1 MDKKIFQ
8 LSYILRSTAIS
19 MLILPIWWVDIQKIP
34 LQPYLTIAALVPIIS
49 LILDIPFSVIAD
61 KFGLK
66 ISYFIGL
73 IIFSVSFLTPLL
85 LSGIASYIVFTILS
99 VLADS
104 LINGVEIA
112 IIKSISG
119 SNFSEYYSKLSQSFY
134 LFTIPLFFISVIA
147 YQFNTLLPLI
157 IQCITIFLS
166 AINLLRI
173 KIMDDSIPEVQ
184 IHEGWSLKTT
194 PKYFIIL
201 CSIILIYSV
210 FNGAVQFQ
218 NRSIQLLL
226 SDNLLILACLF
237 ACGNVISSVGL
248 GRRVYNF
255 INDRTTSFK
264 ISLITLIF
272 VLSLILLSLNK
283 LVSIIIGYIGISL
296 IKGIYRP
303 IMSELYSNLQ
313 PKQKWKASWFSF
325 LSVSSGI
332 ILIAINFFFTQL
344 SNQLQLLEL
353 LWALLILGTGMIFY
367 VVIWKNERLELSYH
381 DSSSLSNKTTTLI
394 IDLIRSKLNIRQS
407 YPIQYSSYN
416 KVSEIKEIQETT
428 TLPVVKIIDTD
439 DHSLTYQYFSGIKL
453 ENLDSDKQH
462 ATIINIVELL
472 KTREIEE
479 TTTQYPCSC
488 VTLSHEDLHPGNIL
502 VSNKQYKVIDWDFSG
517 MGYKITDE
525 ISLLFH
531 PKLHLT
537 LNERFKYLTDIAQYH
552 SDTCPI
558 KLSVDKNTKF
568 VETYLHNKIEE
579 ISNWNSTSK
588 YAQKLKDEYLTLLME
603 VKKFGNTIDN

>member
-1 MDKKIFQ
+1 
-8 LSYILRSTAIS
+8 

>member
-1 MDKKIFQ
+1 M
-8 LSYILRSTAIS
+8 
-19 MLILPIWWVDIQKIP
+19 
-34 LQPYLTIAALVPIIS
+34 
-49 LILDIPFSVIAD
+49 
-61 KFGLK
+61 
-66 ISYFIGL
+66 
-73 IIFSVSFLTPLL
+73 

-119 SNFSEYYSKLSQSFY
+119 SNFSEYFSKLSQSFY

-157 IQCITIFLS
+157 IQSITIFLS

-173 KIMDDSIPEVQ
+173 KIIDDSIPEVQ

-210 FNGAVQFQ
+210 FDGAVQFQ

-226 SDNLLILACLF
+226 SDNLLILSCLF

-325 LSVSSGI
+325 LSVGSGI
-332 ILIAINFFFTQL
+332 ILIAINFFFTQI

-407 YPIQYSSYN
+407 YPIQDSSYN
-416 KVSEIKEIQETT
+416 NVSEIKEIQETT

-453 ENLDSDKQH
+453 ENLDADKQH

-488 VTLSHEDLHPGNIL
+488 ITLSHEDLHPGNIL

-552 SDTCPI
+552 SDICSI
-558 KLSVDKNTKF
+558 KLSVDKNIKF
-568 VETYLHNKIEE
+568 VETYLHNKIKE
-579 ISNWNSTSK
+579 ISNWDSTSK
-588 YAQKLKDEYLTLLME
+588 YAKELKDEYLTLLME
-603 VKKFGNTIDN
+603 VKEFGNTVDN

>member
-34 LQPYLTIAALVPIIS
+34 LQPYLTIAALVPIMS

-119 SNFSEYYSKLSQSFY
+119 SNFSEYFSKLSQSFY

-157 IQCITIFLS
+157 IQSITIFLS

-173 KIMDDSIPEVQ
+173 KIIDDSIPEVQ

-210 FNGAVQFQ
+210 FDGAVQFQ

-226 SDNLLILACLF
+226 SDNLLILSCLF

-272 VLSLILLSLNK
+272 VLSLVLLSLNK

-325 LSVSSGI
+325 LSVGSGI
-332 ILIAINFFFTQL
+332 ILIAINFFFTQI

-407 YPIQYSSYN
+407 YPIQDSSYN
-416 KVSEIKEIQETT
+416 NVAEIKEIQETT

-462 ATIINIVELL
+462 ATIIDIVELL

-479 TTTQYPCSC
+479 NTTQYPCSC
-488 VTLSHEDLHPGNIL
+488 ITLSHEDLHPGNIL

-552 SDTCPI
+552 SDICPI

-568 VETYLHNKIEE
+568 VETYLHNKIKE

-588 YAQKLKDEYLTLLME
+588 YAKELKDEYLTLLME
-603 VKKFGNTIDN
+603 VKEFGNTVDN

>member
-66 ISYFIGL
+66 ISYFFGL

-210 FNGAVQFQ
+210 FDGAVQFQ

-264 ISLITLIF
+264 ISSITLIF

-325 LSVSSGI
+325 LSVGSSI

-552 SDTCPI
+552 SDICPI

-568 VETYLHNKIEE
+568 VETYLHNKIKE

-588 YAQKLKDEYLTLLME
+588 YAKKLKDEYLTLLME

>member
-1 MDKKIFQ
+1 
-8 LSYILRSTAIS
+8 

-34 LQPYLTIAALVPIIS
+34 LQPYLTIAALVPIMS

-119 SNFSEYYSKLSQSFY
+119 SNFSEYFSKLSQSFY

-157 IQCITIFLS
+157 IQSITIFLS

-173 KIMDDSIPEVQ
+173 KIIDDSIPEVQ

-210 FNGAVQFQ
+210 FDGAVQFQ

-226 SDNLLILACLF
+226 SDNLLILSCLF

-255 INDRTTSFK
+255 INDRTTFFK

-325 LSVSSGI
+325 LSVGSGI
-332 ILIAINFFFTQL
+332 ILIAINFFFTQI

-407 YPIQYSSYN
+407 YPIQDSSYN
-416 KVSEIKEIQETT
+416 NVSEIKEIQETT

-439 DHSLTYQYFSGIKL
+439 NHSLTYQYFSGIKL

-479 TTTQYPCSC
+479 ITTQYPCSC
-488 VTLSHEDLHPGNIL
+488 ITLSHEDLHPGNIL

-552 SDTCPI
+552 SDICPI

-568 VETYLHNKIEE
+568 VETYLHNKIKE

-588 YAQKLKDEYLTLLME
+588 YAKELKDEYLTLLME
-603 VKKFGNTIDN
+603 VKEFGNTVDN

>member
-34 LQPYLTIAALVPIIS
+34 LQPYLTIAALVPIMS

-119 SNFSEYYSKLSQSFY
+119 SNFSEYFSKLSQSFY

-157 IQCITIFLS
+157 IQSITIFLS

-173 KIMDDSIPEVQ
+173 KIIDDSIPEVQ

-210 FNGAVQFQ
+210 FDGAVQFQ

-226 SDNLLILACLF
+226 SDNLLILSCLF

-255 INDRTTSFK
+255 INDRTTFFK

-325 LSVSSGI
+325 LSVGSGI
-332 ILIAINFFFTQL
+332 ILIAINFFFTQI

-407 YPIQYSSYN
+407 YPIQDSSYN
-416 KVSEIKEIQETT
+416 NVSEIKEIQETT

-439 DHSLTYQYFSGIKL
+439 NHSLTYQYFSGIKL

-479 TTTQYPCSC
+479 ITTQYPCSC
-488 VTLSHEDLHPGNIL
+488 ITLSHEDLHPGNIL

-552 SDTCPI
+552 SDICPI

-568 VETYLHNKIEE
+568 VETYLHNKIKE

-588 YAQKLKDEYLTLLME
+588 YAKELKDEYLTLLME
-603 VKKFGNTIDN
+603 VKEFGNTVDN

>member
-1 MDKKIFQ
+1 
-8 LSYILRSTAIS
+8 

-34 LQPYLTIAALVPIIS
+34 LQPYLTIAALVPIMS

-119 SNFSEYYSKLSQSFY
+119 SNFSEYFSKLSQSFY

-157 IQCITIFLS
+157 IQSITIFLS

-173 KIMDDSIPEVQ
+173 KIIYDSIPEVQ

-210 FNGAVQFQ
+210 FDGAVQFQ

-226 SDNLLILACLF
+226 SDNLLILSCLF

-325 LSVSSGI
+325 LSVGSGI
-332 ILIAINFFFTQL
+332 ILIAINFFFTQI

-407 YPIQYSSYN
+407 YPIQDSSYN
-416 KVSEIKEIQETT
+416 NVSEIKEIQETT

-453 ENLDSDKQH
+453 ENLDADKQH

-488 VTLSHEDLHPGNIL
+488 ITLSHEDLHPGNIL

-552 SDTCPI
+552 SDICSI
-558 KLSVDKNTKF
+558 KLSVDKNIKF
-568 VETYLHNKIEE
+568 VETYLHNKIKE
-579 ISNWNSTSK
+579 ISNWDSTSK
-588 YAQKLKDEYLTLLME
+588 YAKELKDEYLTLLME
-603 VKKFGNTIDN
+603 VKEFGNTVDN

>member
-1 MDKKIFQ
+1 
-8 LSYILRSTAIS
+8 

-34 LQPYLTIAALVPIIS
+34 LQPYLTIAALVPIMS

-119 SNFSEYYSKLSQSFY
+119 SNFSEYFSKLSQSFY

-157 IQCITIFLS
+157 IQSITIFLS

-173 KIMDDSIPEVQ
+173 KIIDDSIPEVQ

-210 FNGAVQFQ
+210 FDGAVQFQ

-226 SDNLLILACLF
+226 SDNLLILSCLF

-325 LSVSSGI
+325 LSVGSGI
-332 ILIAINFFFTQL
+332 ILIAINFFFTQI

-407 YPIQYSSYN
+407 YPIQDSSYN
-416 KVSEIKEIQETT
+416 NVAEIKEIQETT

-462 ATIINIVELL
+462 ATIIDIVELL

-479 TTTQYPCSC
+479 NTTQYPCSC
-488 VTLSHEDLHPGNIL
+488 ITLSHEDLHPGNIL

-552 SDTCPI
+552 SDICPI

-568 VETYLHNKIEE
+568 VETYLHNKIKE

-588 YAQKLKDEYLTLLME
+588 YAKELKDEYLTLLME
-603 VKKFGNTIDN
+603 VKEFGNTVDN

>member
-1 MDKKIFQ
+1 
-8 LSYILRSTAIS
+8 

-34 LQPYLTIAALVPIIS
+34 LQPYLTIAAIVPIIS
-49 LILDIPFSVIAD
+49 LILDIPFSVISD
-61 KFGLK
+61 KVGLK

-73 IIFSVSFLTPLL
+73 IIFSISFLAPLL

-104 LINGVEIA
+104 MINGVEIA

-119 SNFSEYYSKLSQSFY
+119 SSFSEYYSKLSQSFY

-166 AINLLRI
+166 AINVLRI
-173 KIMDDSIPEVQ
+173 KIIDDSIPEVQ
-184 IHEGWSLKTT
+184 IYESWSLKTT
-194 PKYFIIL
+194 SKYFIVL
-201 CSIILIYSV
+201 CSIILLYSV
-210 FNGAVQFQ
+210 FDGAVQFQ

-226 SDNLLILACLF
+226 SDNLFILSCLF
-237 ACGNVISSVGL
+237 AFGNVISSVGL
-248 GRRVYNF
+248 GGRVYNF
-255 INDRTTSFK
+255 INNRNTPFK
-264 ISLITLIF
+264 ITLITLLF
-272 VLSLILLSLNK
+272 ALSLVLLFLNK

-325 LSVSSGI
+325 LSVGSGI
-332 ILIAINFFFTQL
+332 ILIVINFFFTQI

-353 LWALLILGTGMIFY
+353 LWALLILGTGIIFY
-367 VVIWKNERLELSYH
+367 LVIWQNKRLELSYH

-394 IDLIRSKLNIRQS
+394 IDLIKSKLNIRQS
-407 YPIQYSSYN
+407 YPIQHSLYN
-416 KVSEIKEIQETT
+416 SVSEIKKIQETT
-428 TLPVVKIIDTD
+428 TLPVAKIINND
-439 DHSLTYQYFSGIKL
+439 DRSLTYQYFSGIKL

-462 ATIINIVELL
+462 ATIINLVELL
-472 KTREIEE
+472 KTREIED

-488 VTLSHEDLHPGNIL
+488 ITLSHEDLHPGNIL

-525 ISLLFH
+525 LSLLFH

-537 LNERFKYLTDIAQYH
+537 LNERFKYLADIAQYH
-552 SDTCPI
+552 SDACPI
-558 KLSVDKNTKF
+558 KLSVYKNTKF
-568 VETYLHNKIEE
+568 VETYLDNKIKE

-588 YAQKLKDEYLTLLME
+588 YAKELKDEYLTLLME

>member
-66 ISYFIGL
+66 ISYFFGL

-210 FNGAVQFQ
+210 FDGAVQFQ

-264 ISLITLIF
+264 ISSITLIF

-325 LSVSSGI
+325 LSVGSGI

-537 LNERFKYLTDIAQYH
+537 LNERFKYLTDIVQYH
-552 SDTCPI
+552 SDICPI

-568 VETYLHNKIEE
+568 VETYLHNKIKE

-588 YAQKLKDEYLTLLME
+588 YAKKLKDEYLTLLME

>member
-1 MDKKIFQ
+1 
-8 LSYILRSTAIS
+8 

-119 SNFSEYYSKLSQSFY
+119 SNFSEYFSKLSQSFY

-157 IQCITIFLS
+157 IQSITIFLS

-173 KIMDDSIPEVQ
+173 KIIDDSIPEVQ

-194 PKYFIIL
+194 PKYSIIL

-210 FNGAVQFQ
+210 FDGAVQFQ

-226 SDNLLILACLF
+226 SDNLLILSCLF

-325 LSVSSGI
+325 LSVGSGI
-332 ILIAINFFFTQL
+332 ILIAINFFFTQI

-407 YPIQYSSYN
+407 YPIQDSSYN
-416 KVSEIKEIQETT
+416 NVAEIKEIQETT

-462 ATIINIVELL
+462 ATIIDIVELL

-488 VTLSHEDLHPGNIL
+488 ITLSHEDLHPGNIL

-552 SDTCPI
+552 SDICPI

-568 VETYLHNKIEE
+568 VETYLHNKIKE

-588 YAQKLKDEYLTLLME
+588 YAKELKDEYLTLLME
-603 VKKFGNTIDN
+603 VKEFGNTVDN

>member
-1 MDKKIFQ
+1 
-8 LSYILRSTAIS
+8 

-34 LQPYLTIAALVPIIS
+34 LQPYLTIAALVPIMS

-173 KIMDDSIPEVQ
+173 KIIDDSIPEVQ

-210 FNGAVQFQ
+210 FDGAVQFQ

-226 SDNLLILACLF
+226 SDNLLILSCLF

-325 LSVSSGI
+325 LSVGSGI
-332 ILIAINFFFTQL
+332 ILIAINFFFTQI

-407 YPIQYSSYN
+407 YPIQDSSYN
-416 KVSEIKEIQETT
+416 NVAEIKEIQETT

-488 VTLSHEDLHPGNIL
+488 ITLSHEDLHPGNIL
-502 VSNKQYKVIDWDFSG
+502 VSNKEYKVIDWDFSG

-552 SDTCPI
+552 SDICPI

-568 VETYLHNKIEE
+568 VETYLHNKIKE

-588 YAQKLKDEYLTLLME
+588 YAKELKDEYLTLLME
-603 VKKFGNTIDN
+603 VKEFGNTVDN

>member
-66 ISYFIGL
+66 ISYFFGL

-210 FNGAVQFQ
+210 FDGAVQFQ

-264 ISLITLIF
+264 ISSITLIF

-325 LSVSSGI
+325 LSVGSGI

-552 SDTCPI
+552 SDICPI

-568 VETYLHNKIEE
+568 VETYLHNKIKE

-588 YAQKLKDEYLTLLME
+588 YAKKLKDEYLTLLME

>member
-1 MDKKIFQ
+1 VDKKIFQ

-34 LQPYLTIAALVPIIS
+34 LQPYLTIAALVPIMS

-119 SNFSEYYSKLSQSFY
+119 SNFSEYFSKLSQSFY

-157 IQCITIFLS
+157 IQSITIFLS

-173 KIMDDSIPEVQ
+173 KIIDDSIPEVQ

-210 FNGAVQFQ
+210 FDGAVQFQ

-226 SDNLLILACLF
+226 SDNLLILSCLF

-325 LSVSSGI
+325 LSVGSGI
-332 ILIAINFFFTQL
+332 ILIAINFFFTQI

-407 YPIQYSSYN
+407 YPIQDSSYN
-416 KVSEIKEIQETT
+416 NVAEIKEIQETT

-462 ATIINIVELL
+462 ATIIDIVELL

-488 VTLSHEDLHPGNIL
+488 ITLSHEDLHPGNIL

-552 SDTCPI
+552 SDICPI

-568 VETYLHNKIEE
+568 VETYLHNKIKE

-588 YAQKLKDEYLTLLME
+588 YAKELKDEYLTLLME
-603 VKKFGNTIDN
+603 VKEFGNTVDN

>member
-1 MDKKIFQ
+1 
-8 LSYILRSTAIS
+8 

-66 ISYFIGL
+66 ISYFFGL

-173 KIMDDSIPEVQ
+173 KIVDDSIPEVQ

-210 FNGAVQFQ
+210 FDGAVQFQ

-264 ISLITLIF
+264 ISSITLIF

-325 LSVSSGI
+325 LSVGSGI

-552 SDTCPI
+552 SDICPI

-568 VETYLHNKIEE
+568 VETYLHNKIKE

-588 YAQKLKDEYLTLLME
+588 YAKKLKDEYLTLLME

>member
-8 LSYILRSTAIS
+8 LSYILKSTAIS

-34 LQPYLTIAALVPIIS
+34 LQPYLTIAALVPIMS

-173 KIMDDSIPEVQ
+173 KIIDDSIPEVQ

-210 FNGAVQFQ
+210 FDGAVQFQ

-226 SDNLLILACLF
+226 SDNLLILSCLF

-325 LSVSSGI
+325 LSVGSGI
-332 ILIAINFFFTQL
+332 ILIAINFFFTQI

-407 YPIQYSSYN
+407 YPIQDSSYN
-416 KVSEIKEIQETT
+416 NVAEIKEIQETT

-488 VTLSHEDLHPGNIL
+488 ITLSHEDLHPGNIL
-502 VSNKQYKVIDWDFSG
+502 VSNKEYKVIDWDFSG

-552 SDTCPI
+552 SDICPI

-568 VETYLHNKIEE
+568 VETYLHNKIKE

-588 YAQKLKDEYLTLLME
+588 YAKELKDEYLTLLME
-603 VKKFGNTIDN
+603 VKEFGNTVDN

>member
-1 MDKKIFQ
+1 
-8 LSYILRSTAIS
+8 

-34 LQPYLTIAALVPIIS
+34 LQPYLTIAALVPIMS

-119 SNFSEYYSKLSQSFY
+119 SNFSEYFSKLSQSFY

-157 IQCITIFLS
+157 IQSITIFLS

-173 KIMDDSIPEVQ
+173 KIIDDSIPEVQ

-210 FNGAVQFQ
+210 FDGAVQFQ

-226 SDNLLILACLF
+226 SDNLLILSCLF

-325 LSVSSGI
+325 LSVGSGI
-332 ILIAINFFFTQL
+332 ILIAINFFFTQI

-353 LWALLILGTGMIFY
+353 LWASLILGTGMIFY

-407 YPIQYSSYN
+407 YPIQDSSYN
-416 KVSEIKEIQETT
+416 NVAEIKEIQETT

-462 ATIINIVELL
+462 ATIIDIVELL

-488 VTLSHEDLHPGNIL
+488 ITLSHEDLHPGNIL

-552 SDTCPI
+552 SDICPI

-568 VETYLHNKIEE
+568 VETYLHNKIKE

-588 YAQKLKDEYLTLLME
+588 YAKELKDEYLTLLME
-603 VKKFGNTIDN
+603 VKEFGNTVDN

>member
-210 FNGAVQFQ
+210 FDGAVQFQ

-325 LSVSSGI
+325 LSVGSGI

-552 SDTCPI
+552 SDICPI

-568 VETYLHNKIEE
+568 VETYLHNKIKE

-588 YAQKLKDEYLTLLME
+588 YAKKLKDEYLTLLME

>member
-34 LQPYLTIAALVPIIS
+34 LQPYLTIAALVPIMS

-119 SNFSEYYSKLSQSFY
+119 SNFSEYFSKLSQSFY

-157 IQCITIFLS
+157 IQSITIFLS

-173 KIMDDSIPEVQ
+173 KIIDDSIPEVQ

-210 FNGAVQFQ
+210 FDGAVQFQ

-226 SDNLLILACLF
+226 SDNLLILSCLF

-325 LSVSSGI
+325 LSVGSGI
-332 ILIAINFFFTQL
+332 ILIAINFFFTQI

-407 YPIQYSSYN
+407 YPIQDSSYN
-416 KVSEIKEIQETT
+416 NVSEIKEIQETT

-453 ENLDSDKQH
+453 ENLDADKQH

-488 VTLSHEDLHPGNIL
+488 ITLSHEDLHPGNIL

-552 SDTCPI
+552 SDICSI
-558 KLSVDKNTKF
+558 KLSVDKNIKF
-568 VETYLHNKIEE
+568 V
-579 ISNWNSTSK
+579 
-588 YAQKLKDEYLTLLME
+588 
-603 VKKFGNTIDN
+603 

>member
-1 MDKKIFQ
+1 
-8 LSYILRSTAIS
+8 

-34 LQPYLTIAALVPIIS
+34 LQPYLTIAALVPIMS

-119 SNFSEYYSKLSQSFY
+119 SNFSEYFSKLSQSFY

-157 IQCITIFLS
+157 IQSITIFLS

-173 KIMDDSIPEVQ
+173 KIIDDSIPEVQ

-210 FNGAVQFQ
+210 FDGAVQFQ

-226 SDNLLILACLF
+226 SDNLLILSCLF

-325 LSVSSGI
+325 LSVGSGI
-332 ILIAINFFFTQL
+332 ILIAINFFFTQI

-407 YPIQYSSYN
+407 YPIQDSSYN
-416 KVSEIKEIQETT
+416 NVAEIKEIQETT

-462 ATIINIVELL
+462 ATIIDIVELL

-488 VTLSHEDLHPGNIL
+488 ITLSHEDLHPGNIL

-552 SDTCPI
+552 SDICPI

-568 VETYLHNKIEE
+568 VETYLHKQSIN
-579 ISNWNSTSK
+579 
-588 YAQKLKDEYLTLLME
+588 
-603 VKKFGNTIDN
+603 F

>member
-119 SNFSEYYSKLSQSFY
+119 SNFSEYFSKLSQSFY

-157 IQCITIFLS
+157 IQSITIFLS

-173 KIMDDSIPEVQ
+173 KIIDDSIPEVQ

-194 PKYFIIL
+194 PKYSIIL

-210 FNGAVQFQ
+210 FDGAVQFQ

-226 SDNLLILACLF
+226 SDNLLILSCLF

-325 LSVSSGI
+325 LSVGSGI
-332 ILIAINFFFTQL
+332 ILIAINFFFTQI

-407 YPIQYSSYN
+407 YPIQDSSYN
-416 KVSEIKEIQETT
+416 NVAEIKEIQETT

-462 ATIINIVELL
+462 ATIIDIVELL

-488 VTLSHEDLHPGNIL
+488 ITLSHEDLHPGNIL

-552 SDTCPI
+552 SDICPI

-568 VETYLHNKIEE
+568 VETYLHNKIKE

-588 YAQKLKDEYLTLLME
+588 YAKELKDEYLTLLME
-603 VKKFGNTIDN
+603 VKEFGNTVDN

>member
-34 LQPYLTIAALVPIIS
+34 LQPYLTIAALVPIMS

-119 SNFSEYYSKLSQSFY
+119 SNFSEYFSKLSQSFY

-157 IQCITIFLS
+157 IQSITIFLS

-173 KIMDDSIPEVQ
+173 KIIDDSIPEVQ

-210 FNGAVQFQ
+210 FDGAVQFQ

-226 SDNLLILACLF
+226 SDNLLILSCLF

-325 LSVSSGI
+325 LSVGSGI
-332 ILIAINFFFTQL
+332 ILIAINFFFTQI

-407 YPIQYSSYN
+407 YPIQDSSYN
-416 KVSEIKEIQETT
+416 NVAEIKEIQETT

-462 ATIINIVELL
+462 ATIIDIVELL

-488 VTLSHEDLHPGNIL
+488 ITLSHEDLHPGNIL

-552 SDTCPI
+552 SDICPI

-568 VETYLHNKIEE
+568 VETYLHNKIKE

-588 YAQKLKDEYLTLLME
+588 YAKELKDEYLTLLME
-603 VKKFGNTIDN
+603 VKEFGNTVDN

>member
-34 LQPYLTIAALVPIIS
+34 LQPYLTIAALVPIMS

-119 SNFSEYYSKLSQSFY
+119 SNFSEYFSKLSQSFY

-157 IQCITIFLS
+157 IQSITIFLS

-173 KIMDDSIPEVQ
+173 KIIDDSIPEVQ

-210 FNGAVQFQ
+210 FDGAVQFQ

-226 SDNLLILACLF
+226 SDNLLILSCLF

-325 LSVSSGI
+325 LSVGSGI
-332 ILIAINFFFTQL
+332 ILIAINFFFTQI

-407 YPIQYSSYN
+407 YPIQDSSYN
-416 KVSEIKEIQETT
+416 NVAEIKEIQETT

-462 ATIINIVELL
+462 ATIIDIVELL

-479 TTTQYPCSC
+479 NTTQYPCSC
-488 VTLSHEDLHPGNIL
+488 ITLSHEDLHPGNIL

-552 SDTCPI
+552 SDICPI

-568 VETYLHNKIEE
+568 VETYLHNKIKE

-588 YAQKLKDEYLTLLME
+588 YAKELKDEYLTLLME
-603 VKKFGNTIDN
+603 VKEFGNTVDN

>member
-210 FNGAVQFQ
+210 FDGAVQFQ

-226 SDNLLILACLF
+226 SDNLLILSCLF

-248 GRRVYNF
+248 GKRVYNF

-325 LSVSSGI
+325 LSVGSGI
-332 ILIAINFFFTQL
+332 ILIAINFFFTQI

-416 KVSEIKEIQETT
+416 NVSEIKEIQETT

-488 VTLSHEDLHPGNIL
+488 ITLSHEDLHPGNIL

-552 SDTCPI
+552 SDICPI

-568 VETYLHNKIEE
+568 VETYLHNKIKE

-588 YAQKLKDEYLTLLME
+588 YAKELKDEYLTLLME

>member
-34 LQPYLTIAALVPIIS
+34 LQPYLTIAALVPIMS

-119 SNFSEYYSKLSQSFY
+119 SNFSEYFSKLSQSFY

-157 IQCITIFLS
+157 IQSITIFLS

-173 KIMDDSIPEVQ
+173 KIIDDSIPEVQ

-210 FNGAVQFQ
+210 FDGAVQFQ

-226 SDNLLILACLF
+226 SDNLLILSCLF

-264 ISLITLIF
+264 ISLITIIF

-325 LSVSSGI
+325 LSVGSGI
-332 ILIAINFFFTQL
+332 ILIAINFFFTQI

-407 YPIQYSSYN
+407 YPIQDSSYN
-416 KVSEIKEIQETT
+416 NVSEIKEIQETT

-453 ENLDSDKQH
+453 ENLDADKQH

-488 VTLSHEDLHPGNIL
+488 ITLSHEDLHPGNIL

-552 SDTCPI
+552 SDICSI
-558 KLSVDKNTKF
+558 KLSVDKNIKF
-568 VETYLHNKIEE
+568 VETYLHNKIKE
-579 ISNWNSTSK
+579 ISNWDSTSK
-588 YAQKLKDEYLTLLME
+588 YAKELKDEYLTLLME
-603 VKKFGNTIDN
+603 VKEFGNTVDN

>member
-34 LQPYLTIAALVPIIS
+34 LQPYLTIAALVPIMS

-210 FNGAVQFQ
+210 FDGAVQFQ

-226 SDNLLILACLF
+226 SDNLLILSCLF

-255 INDRTTSFK
+255 INDRTTFFK

-325 LSVSSGI
+325 LSVGSGI
-332 ILIAINFFFTQL
+332 ILIAINFFFTQI
-344 SNQLQLLEL
+344 SNQLQLLEI

-416 KVSEIKEIQETT
+416 NVSEIKEIQETT

-488 VTLSHEDLHPGNIL
+488 ITLSHEDLHPGNIL

-552 SDTCPI
+552 SDICPI

-568 VETYLHNKIEE
+568 VETYLHNKIKE

-588 YAQKLKDEYLTLLME
+588 YAKELKDEYLTLLME
-603 VKKFGNTIDN
+603 VKEFGNTVDN

>member
-1 MDKKIFQ
+1 
-8 LSYILRSTAIS
+8 

-210 FNGAVQFQ
+210 FDGAVQFQ

-226 SDNLLILACLF
+226 SDNLLILSCLF

-248 GRRVYNF
+248 GKRVYNF

-325 LSVSSGI
+325 LSVGSGI
-332 ILIAINFFFTQL
+332 ILIAINFFFTQI

-416 KVSEIKEIQETT
+416 NVSEIKEIQETT

-488 VTLSHEDLHPGNIL
+488 ITLSHEDLHPGNIL

-552 SDTCPI
+552 SDICPI

-568 VETYLHNKIEE
+568 VETYLHNKIKE

-588 YAQKLKDEYLTLLME
+588 YAKELKDEYLTLLME

>member
-1 MDKKIFQ
+1 
-8 LSYILRSTAIS
+8 

-34 LQPYLTIAALVPIIS
+34 LQPYLTIAALVPIMS

-119 SNFSEYYSKLSQSFY
+119 SNFSEYFSKLSQSFY

-157 IQCITIFLS
+157 IQSITIFLS

-173 KIMDDSIPEVQ
+173 KIIDDSIPEVQ

-210 FNGAVQFQ
+210 FDGAVQFQ

-226 SDNLLILACLF
+226 SDNLLILSCLF

-325 LSVSSGI
+325 LSVGSGI
-332 ILIAINFFFTQL
+332 ILIAINFFFTQI

-407 YPIQYSSYN
+407 YPIQDSSYN
-416 KVSEIKEIQETT
+416 NVSEIKEIQETT

-453 ENLDSDKQH
+453 ENLDADKQH

-488 VTLSHEDLHPGNIL
+488 ITLSHEDLHPGNIL

-552 SDTCPI
+552 SDICSI
-558 KLSVDKNTKF
+558 KLSVDKNIKF
-568 VETYLHNKIEE
+568 VETYLHNKIKE
-579 ISNWNSTSK
+579 ISNWDSTSK
-588 YAQKLKDEYLTLLME
+588 YAKELKDEYLTLLME
-603 VKKFGNTIDN
+603 VKEFGNTVDN

>member
-8 LSYILRSTAIS
+8 LSYILKSTAIS

-34 LQPYLTIAALVPIIS
+34 LQPYLTIAALVPIMS

-173 KIMDDSIPEVQ
+173 KIIDDSIPEVQ

-210 FNGAVQFQ
+210 FDGAVQFQ

-226 SDNLLILACLF
+226 SDNLLILSCLF

-325 LSVSSGI
+325 LSVGSGI
-332 ILIAINFFFTQL
+332 ILIAINFFFTQI

-407 YPIQYSSYN
+407 YPIQDSSYN
-416 KVSEIKEIQETT
+416 NVAEIKEIQETT

-472 KTREIEE
+472 KTR
-479 TTTQYPCSC
+479 
-488 VTLSHEDLHPGNIL
+488 
-502 VSNKQYKVIDWDFSG
+502 
-517 MGYKITDE
+517 
-525 ISLLFH
+525 
-531 PKLHLT
+531 
-537 LNERFKYLTDIAQYH
+537 
-552 SDTCPI
+552 
-558 KLSVDKNTKF
+558 
-568 VETYLHNKIEE
+568 
-579 ISNWNSTSK
+579 
-588 YAQKLKDEYLTLLME
+588 
-603 VKKFGNTIDN
+603 

>member
-34 LQPYLTIAALVPIIS
+34 LQPYLTIAALVPIMS

-119 SNFSEYYSKLSQSFY
+119 SNFSEYFSKLSQSFY

-157 IQCITIFLS
+157 IQSITIFLS

-173 KIMDDSIPEVQ
+173 KIIDDSIPEVQ

-210 FNGAVQFQ
+210 FDGAVQFQ

-226 SDNLLILACLF
+226 SDNLLILSCLF

-325 LSVSSGI
+325 LSVGSGI
-332 ILIAINFFFTQL
+332 ILIAINFFFTQI

-407 YPIQYSSYN
+407 YPIQDSSYN
-416 KVSEIKEIQETT
+416 NVSEIKEIQETT
-428 TLPVVKIIDTD
+428 TLPVVKIIYTD
-439 DHSLTYQYFSGIKL
+439 DHSLTYQYFSGRKL
-453 ENLDSDKQH
+453 ENLDADKQH

-488 VTLSHEDLHPGNIL
+488 ITLSHEDLHPGNIL

-552 SDTCPI
+552 SDICSI
-558 KLSVDKNTKF
+558 KLSVDKNIKF
-568 VETYLHNKIEE
+568 VETYLHNKIKE
-579 ISNWNSTSK
+579 ISNWDSTSK
-588 YAQKLKDEYLTLLME
+588 YAKELKDEYLTLLME
-603 VKKFGNTIDN
+603 VKEFGNTVDN

>member
-66 ISYFIGL
+66 ISYFFGL

-134 LFTIPLFFISVIA
+134 LFTIPLFFMSVIA

-210 FNGAVQFQ
+210 FDGAVQFQ

-264 ISLITLIF
+264 ISSITLIF

-325 LSVSSGI
+325 LSVGSGI

-552 SDTCPI
+552 SDICPI

-568 VETYLHNKIEE
+568 VETYLHNKIKE

-588 YAQKLKDEYLTLLME
+588 YAKKLKDEYLTLLME

>member
-34 LQPYLTIAALVPIIS
+34 LQPYLTIAALVPIMS

-119 SNFSEYYSKLSQSFY
+119 SNFSEYFSKLSQSFY

-157 IQCITIFLS
+157 IQSITIFLS

-173 KIMDDSIPEVQ
+173 KIIDDSIPEVQ

-210 FNGAVQFQ
+210 FDGAVQFQ

-226 SDNLLILACLF
+226 SDNLLILSCLF

-325 LSVSSGI
+325 LSVGSGI
-332 ILIAINFFFTQL
+332 ILIAINFFFTQI

-407 YPIQYSSYN
+407 YPIQDSSYN
-416 KVSEIKEIQETT
+416 VSEIKEIQETT

-453 ENLDSDKQH
+453 ENLDADKQH

-488 VTLSHEDLHPGNIL
+488 ITLSHEDLHPGNIL

-552 SDTCPI
+552 SDICSI
-558 KLSVDKNTKF
+558 KLSVDKNIKF
-568 VETYLHNKIEE
+568 VETYLHNKIKE
-579 ISNWNSTSK
+579 ISNWDSTSK
-588 YAQKLKDEYLTLLME
+588 YAKELKDEYLTLLME
-603 VKKFGNTIDN
+603 VKEFGNTVDN

>member
-1 MDKKIFQ
+1 
-8 LSYILRSTAIS
+8 

-66 ISYFIGL
+66 ISYFFGL

-210 FNGAVQFQ
+210 FDGAVQFQ

-264 ISLITLIF
+264 ISSITLIF

-325 LSVSSGI
+325 LSVGSGI

-552 SDTCPI
+552 SDICPI

-568 VETYLHNKIEE
+568 VETYLHNKIKE

-588 YAQKLKDEYLTLLME
+588 YAKKLKDEYLTLLME

>member
-34 LQPYLTIAALVPIIS
+34 LQPYLTIAALVPIMS

-119 SNFSEYYSKLSQSFY
+119 SNFSEYFSKLSQSFY

-157 IQCITIFLS
+157 IQSITIFLS

-173 KIMDDSIPEVQ
+173 KIIDDSIPEVQ

-210 FNGAVQFQ
+210 FDGAVQFQ

-226 SDNLLILACLF
+226 SDNLLILSCLF

-325 LSVSSGI
+325 LSVGSGI
-332 ILIAINFFFTQL
+332 ILIAINFFFTQI

-407 YPIQYSSYN
+407 YPIQDSSYN
-416 KVSEIKEIQETT
+416 NVSEIKEIQETT

-453 ENLDSDKQH
+453 ENLDADKHH

-488 VTLSHEDLHPGNIL
+488 ITLSHEDLHPGNIL

-552 SDTCPI
+552 SDICSI
-558 KLSVDKNTKF
+558 KLSVDKNIKF
-568 VETYLHNKIEE
+568 VETYLHNKIKE
-579 ISNWNSTSK
+579 ISNWDSTSK
-588 YAQKLKDEYLTLLME
+588 YAKELKDEYLTLLME
-603 VKKFGNTIDN
+603 VKEFGNTVDN

>member
-1 MDKKIFQ
+1 
-8 LSYILRSTAIS
+8 

-34 LQPYLTIAALVPIIS
+34 LQPYLTIAALVPIMS

-119 SNFSEYYSKLSQSFY
+119 SNFSEYFSKLSQSFY

-157 IQCITIFLS
+157 IQSITIFLS

-173 KIMDDSIPEVQ
+173 KIIDDSIPEVQ

-210 FNGAVQFQ
+210 FDGAVQFQ

-226 SDNLLILACLF
+226 SDNLLILSCLF

-325 LSVSSGI
+325 LSVGSGI
-332 ILIAINFFFTQL
+332 ILIAINFFFTQI

-407 YPIQYSSYN
+407 YPIQDSSYN
-416 KVSEIKEIQETT
+416 NVSEIKEIQETT

-453 ENLDSDKQH
+453 ENLDADKQH

-488 VTLSHEDLHPGNIL
+488 ITLSHEDLHPGNIL

-552 SDTCPI
+552 SDICSI
-558 KLSVDKNTKF
+558 KLSVDKNIKF
-568 VETYLHNKIEE
+568 V
-579 ISNWNSTSK
+579 
-588 YAQKLKDEYLTLLME
+588 
-603 VKKFGNTIDN
+603 

>member
-1 MDKKIFQ
+1 
-8 LSYILRSTAIS
+8 

-34 LQPYLTIAALVPIIS
+34 LQPYLTIAALVPIMS

-119 SNFSEYYSKLSQSFY
+119 SNFSEYFSKLSQSFY

-157 IQCITIFLS
+157 IQSITIFLS

-173 KIMDDSIPEVQ
+173 KIIDDSIPEVQ

-210 FNGAVQFQ
+210 FDGAVQFQ

-226 SDNLLILACLF
+226 SDNLLILSCLF

-325 LSVSSGI
+325 LSVGSGI
-332 ILIAINFFFTQL
+332 ILIAINFFFTQI

-407 YPIQYSSYN
+407 YPIQDSSYN
-416 KVSEIKEIQETT
+416 NVAEIKEIQETT

-462 ATIINIVELL
+462 ATIIDIVELL

-488 VTLSHEDLHPGNIL
+488 ITLSHEDLHPGNIL

-552 SDTCPI
+552 SDICPI

-568 VETYLHNKIEE
+568 VETYLHNKIKE

-588 YAQKLKDEYLTLLME
+588 YAKELKDEYLTLLME
-603 VKKFGNTIDN
+603 VKEFGNTVDN